1 MNENENQYIQWDT
14 NALIQL
20 SEILELPSISKFEFI
35 DMDKTIT
42 GGAIDS
48 REVKDG
54 YLYFF

>member
-1 MNENENQYIQWDT
+1 MIK
-14 NALIQL
+14 L

-48 REVKDG
+48 REVKNG
-54 YLYFF
+54 